1 MEHQD
6 ETEPQPG
13 LSDEERTGKASM
25 GLGVVFLV
33 GAALLAVVWWIV
45 AYSPMAIA
53 KSYKFFAGA
62 NDLAGDISLA
72 ILCMMFLCL
81 CLGIIFMSVGLWQ
94 RRQARAKPY
103 P

>member
-13 LSDEERTGKASM
+13 LSEEERTGKASI
-25 GLGVVFLV
+25 GLGAVFLV
-33 GAALLAVVWWIV
+33 GAALLTMVWWIV
-45 AYSPMAIA
+45 AYSPVALT
-53 KSYKFFAGA
+53 KSYKFLVGA
-62 NDLAGDISLA
+62 DDLAGDIALA
-72 ILCMMFLCL
+72 ILSMMFLCL

-94 RRQARAKPY
+94 RRQARAKPH